1 MTARRPGC
9 QPPRPTPRHRRALGV
24 LAAVVVGS
32 LTLAAVPDGAGAAT
46 RRPTKPAR
54 RTTTTTP
61 TTTTTSAPT
70 ASTAPSTTPATTT
83 PAPTTPPVPAF
94 QPTVSWVPCGTGLEC
109 GALTVPLDYANP
121 AGPTVTVNAVRRR
134 ATDPAN
140 RIGVLIANPGGPGG
154 SAVTLV
160 RSSRFASGLP
170 AEVAAR
176 FDIVGIDPR
185 GIQGSI
191 GITCPIAPPLRGT
204 PRDEASRAFAGACGS
219 AAGSLLPHVGTDS
232 AAEDIESMRI
242 ALGEQQISYLGFS
255 YGTYLGTLYLQRHPE
270 RVRAAILDAAVDG
283 SVFGVSFMVD
293 QMRGYE
299 RTLGEFL
306 TWCQATPTRCPF
318 ATVTPDV
325 RTRYDEMQFIAA
337 RTGIG
342 RERIAKQDLEFF
354 VSRLLGES
362 WSTLG
367 RVLADLSRGSTASS
381 ISVLD
386 SITGDPSA
394 TYSDGSWESIACRDG
409 LPPSARPADPGDRL
423 SLLTSVAP
431 HFTDLA
437 AYWATEQ
444 ICSTWPA
451 PPRSR
456 STPQPQA
463 VGRVMVIGNTLDVR
477 TPLEWAQRLSQQLG
491 APLVTYESYR
501 HTAATAGD
509 PCVAATVSALLLSV
523 TPPSPGVFCP
533 SAAR

>member
-1 MTARRPGC
+1 MTAHRPGFP
-9 QPPRPTPRHRRALGV
+9 PPRSATGHRRARGV
-24 LAAVVVGS
+24 LATFVAGS
-32 LTLAAVPDGAGAAT
+32 LLLIAVSDGAGAAT
-46 RRPTKPAR
+46 RRTTKPAR
-54 RTTTTTP
+54 RTTTAPTTAP
-61 TTTTTSAPT
+61 TTTAPTTTAPTTVPTTTS
-70 ASTAPSTTPATTT
+70 TTT
-83 PAPTTPPVPAF
+83 PPAPAF
-94 QPTVSWVPCGTGLEC
+94 QPSVSWVACGTGLEC

-121 AGPTVTVNAVRRR
+121 AGTTVTVNAIRRR
-134 ATDPAN
+134 ATDPVN

-154 SAVTLV
+154 SAVALV

-191 GITCPIAPPLRGT
+191 GITCPIAVPTRGT
-204 PRDEASRAFAGACGS
+204 PRDEASRAFAGACAS
-219 AAGSLLPHVGTDS
+219 AAGTLLPFVGTDS

-255 YGTYLGTLYLQRHPE
+255 YGTYLGTLYLQRYPE

-367 RVLADLSRGSTASS
+367 RLLADLSRGSTASS

-394 TYSDGSWESIACRDG
+394 TYADGAWESIACRDG
-409 LPPSARPADPGDRL
+409 LTPSARPADPGDRL

-437 AYWATEQ
+437 TYWATEQ
-444 ICSTWPA
+444 ICSTWPT
-451 PPRSR
+451 PPRTR
-456 STPQPQA
+456 ATPQPQA

-477 TPLEWAQRLSQQLG
+477 TPLEWAQRLAQQLG

-509 PCVAATVSALLLSV
+509 PCVAATVSALLVSLL
-523 TPPSPGVFCP
+523 PPGPGIYCAS
-533 SAAR
+533 SAR